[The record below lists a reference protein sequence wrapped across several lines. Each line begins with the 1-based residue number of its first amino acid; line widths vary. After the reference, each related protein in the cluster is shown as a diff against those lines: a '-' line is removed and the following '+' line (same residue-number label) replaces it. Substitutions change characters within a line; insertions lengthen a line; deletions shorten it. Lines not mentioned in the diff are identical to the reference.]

1 MVQIDNANLD
11 KAASILRAF
20 SHPVR
25 LQIIAFIDE
34 NKNINVNKIYA
45 ALKLEQSITSQHLR
59 ILRDNEIVKT
69 SREGKFIIY
78 SLNYNKIA
86 NSTQAVN
93 LFLSKN
99 QKGTNGA
106 M

>member
-1 MVQIDNANLD
+1 MVQIDNTTVEI
-11 KAASILRAF
+11 AASILRAI
-20 SHPVR
+20 SHPTR
-25 LQIIAFIDE
+25 LRIIAFIDE
-34 NKNINVNKIYA
+34 NKKINVNKIYGS
-45 ALKLEQSITSQHLR
+45 LKLEQSITSQHLR

-78 SLNYNKIA
+78 SLNYNKIG
-86 NSTQAVN
+86 NSIQAVN

-99 QKGTNGA
+99 HKGTNGA